1 MGLRALLGVANLN
14 VPNMNVL
21 AALRRLFAPLMP
33 RPMPT
38 AASPFHATLVEIVRL
53 YSAAVS
59 RGDVQAQRYYAV
71 AMHALLVPSGV
82 REDDEVWA

>member
-1 MGLRALLGVANLN
+1 LN

-21 AALRRLFAPLMP
+21 AAIRKFFAP
-33 RPMPT
+33 PMPVQT
-38 AASPFHATLVEIVRL
+38 ATSPFHATLVEIVRL